1 MAKEF
6 KTKIDANMANFFDE
20 SEKEKPK
27 KKKAEDAPKTEQGT
41 IPEGYELRPERKT
54 KRLQLLLTNTTLEK
68 LKRKAAAEGKSVN
81 ELANEIF
88 TEHLKGV

>member
-1 MAKEF
+1 MAKNFSTAAEENLS
-6 KTKIDANMANFFDE
+6 KIFGNP
-20 SEKEKPK
+20 EKEKPK
-27 KKKAEDAPKTEQGT
+27 KKKSEDAPKTEQGT

-68 LKRKAAAEGKSVN
+68 LKKKAAAEGKSVN